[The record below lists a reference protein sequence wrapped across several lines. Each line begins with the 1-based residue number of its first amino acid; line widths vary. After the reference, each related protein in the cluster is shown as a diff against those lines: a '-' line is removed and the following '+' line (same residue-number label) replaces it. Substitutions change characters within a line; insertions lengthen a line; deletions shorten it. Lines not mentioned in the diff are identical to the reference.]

1 VAQHKSAEKRH
12 RQNTRRRARNRA
24 NLSQVRTHIK
34 KFRTALASGDKEAA
48 QKLLPQ
54 TLGQIDKAARKGAI
68 HDNTASRTKGR
79 LQKSFNQLLS
89 A

>member
-12 RQNTRRRARNRA
+12 RQNTKRRARNRA

-34 KFRTALASGDKEAA
+34 KLRTALASGDKDEA
-48 QKLLPQ
+48 QKLLPT

-68 HDNTASRTKGR
+68 HDNTASRTKAR
-79 LQKSFNQLLS
+79 LQRHLNQLLS

>member
-1 VAQHKSAEKRH
+1 VAQHRSAEKRH
-12 RQNTRRRARNRA
+12 RQNQKRRSRNRA

-34 KFRTALASGDKEAA
+34 KFRTALETGDKEAA
-48 QKLLPQ
+48 QKLLPT

-79 LQKSFNQLLS
+79 LQKHLNQLLS